1 MLQFLPRLI
10 IFELDYMAVLY
21 CLCCSKESTSLCR
34 MRKNLCMCS
43 RRRTLKFQA
52 GAPAHVWLTGLKF
65 EQPKQRH
72 GNRHGG
78 SRNRLSLSLFPKS
91 EEEDN
96 ESLLWKRKII
106 KAISGRG
113 RKCSMCFIL

>member
-52 GAPAHVWLTGLKF
+52 GAPAHVWLTVLFVSKRQSVNVVKLTSTS
-65 EQPKQRH
+65 EILRTI
-72 GNRHGG
+72 G
-78 SRNRLSLSLFPKS
+78 SKV
-91 EEEDN
+91 
-96 ESLLWKRKII
+96 
-106 KAISGRG
+106 
-113 RKCSMCFIL
+113 